1 MKPSWGNKGGVIRR
15 ERLKEEGVHISDFR
29 RGVYWKEVCKG
40 GRAIIGGFTVE
51 EILIKSKI
59 VMN

>member
-1 MKPSWGNKGGVIRR
+1 MRGVIKR
-15 ERLKEEGVHISDFR
+15 ESLKEEGVHISDFR
-29 RGVYWKEVCKG
+29 RGVYWKEVCKR